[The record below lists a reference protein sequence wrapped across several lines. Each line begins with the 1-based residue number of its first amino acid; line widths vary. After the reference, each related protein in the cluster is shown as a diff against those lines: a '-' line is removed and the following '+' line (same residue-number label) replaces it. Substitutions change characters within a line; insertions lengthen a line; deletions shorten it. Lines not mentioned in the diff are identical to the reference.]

1 MSVLEPDLLERLIAI
16 RKWRGLTQRQ
26 VSARMFLTHP
36 VLSMVE
42 RRKRPAR
49 LDFLESY
56 ARAVGAE
63 LGVWPVAF
71 PEPVEVKRPPG
82 LACISLITTKA
93 PK

>member
-1 MSVLEPDLLERLIAI
+1 MSVSEPDLLERLIAI

-49 LDFLESY
+49 LDFLEAY

-63 LGVWPVAF
+63 LGVWPVTF
-71 PEPVEVKRPPG
+71 PEPVEVKRPP
-82 LACISLITTKA
+82 LVNVMVL
-93 PK
+93 P